1 MFYMRLR
8 PWVKVALA
16 LVIGIVAVSQVFKI
30 TGSQASNGE
39 RKVFHAVI
47 EMNLNGES
55 HIKHLDG
62 GWGENVKLETKEGY
76 IPMQVVTVV
85 VEDGKVIEDYITG
98 GKELDRVIEKNEALI
113 EEYRDGMQTTGKLY
127 SK

>member
-1 MFYMRLR
+1 
-8 PWVKVALA
+8 
-16 LVIGIVAVSQVFKI
+16 
-30 TGSQASNGE
+30 
-39 RKVFHAVI
+39 
-47 EMNLNGES
+47 
-55 HIKHLDG
+55 
-62 GWGENVKLETKEGY
+62 
-76 IPMQVVTVV
+76 MQVVTVV